1 MYVEIPPIGPWQ
13 RPRLYS
19 FIAGFFSGAVATVL
33 GLVIYIEIVLDGV
46 YK

>member
-19 FIAGFFSGAVATVL
+19 FIAGFFSGAVATGVA
-33 GLVIYIEIVLDGV
+33 LVIYTEMVLDGV

>member
-19 FIAGFFSGAVATVL
+19 FIAGFFSGAVATGVA
-33 GLVIYIEIVLDGV
+33 LVIYIEMVLDGG